1 MFDLPDDE
9 LLPLSKEHVFW
20 TWSAQARVS
29 PLPVK
34 TAKGVYFWDIA
45 GKRYLDFN
53 SMTMCVNI
61 GHGDERVVDAMV
73 AQARELPY
81 AAPGMATKVRAI
93 ASQLVAQVSP
103 GGQLTRV
110 LFTLGGADANEN
122 AIKLARGYTGRFKIL
137 TRYRSYHG
145 ASAGAM
151 ALTGDPRRV
160 AWEPGL
166 MPGVVHFLDPYRY
179 RSTFHRTNPAISEA
193 DFCQDYLNHLE
204 EIIRY
209 EGPETIAAILIE
221 SVTGTNGIIL
231 PPDGYLQGV
240 RALCDRYGIVMIADE
255 VMSGFGRTGKWFAVD
270 HWGVVPD
277 IMTMAKGLTSAYA
290 PLGAVAMKPEI
301 AAAFNERT
309 FESGLTY
316 TAHPVSLAAA
326 VANINVMREDRLV
339 EHAATMGPVLNR
351 MLKDLGE
358 AHPSVGEVRSIGLFG
373 IIELV
378 RDRQTREP
386 MTPWNGS
393 SPEMARLRKTCLEH
407 GLYVY
412 THWHTVLII
421 PPLPITEAQLQEG
434 FAVLDEALGETDKA
448 VNKL

>member
-9 LLPLSKEHVFW
+9 ILPLSMEHVFW
-20 TWSAQARVS
+20 TWSAQAKVD
-29 PLPVK
+29 PIPVK
-34 TAKGVYFWDIA
+34 RAKGVYFWDVD

-61 GHGDERVVDAMV
+61 GHGDERVIEAMV
-73 AQARELPY
+73 EQARELPY
-81 AAPGMATKVRAI
+81 TAPGMTNRVRAL
-93 ASQLVAQVSP
+93 ASKLVADVSP
-103 GGQLTRV
+103 GGQLAKV

-122 AIKLARGYTGRFKIL
+122 AIKLARGFTGRFKIL

-151 ALTGDPRRV
+151 AATGDPRRV
-160 AWEPGL
+160 AWEPML

-179 RSTFHRTNPAISEA
+179 RSTFHRTNPDIPEEEFTS
-193 DFCQDYLNHLE
+193 DYLNHLE

-221 SVTGTNGIIL
+221 SVTGTNGIII
-231 PPDGYLQGV
+231 PPDGYLAGV
-240 RALCDRYGIVMIADE
+240 RELCSKYGIVMIADE

-270 HWGVVPD
+270 HWNVVPD

-301 AAAFNERT
+301 AAHFDEVAYR
-309 FESGLTY
+309 SGLTY
-316 TAHPVSLAAA
+316 TSHPISLAAA
-326 VANINVMREDRLV
+326 IANIHVMQEDHIV
-339 EHAATMGPVLNR
+339 EHAAAMGPELRRRLN
-351 MLKDLGE
+351 DLGE

-378 RDRQTREP
+378 KDRKTKEP
-386 MTPWNGS
+386 MAPWNGT
-393 SPEMARLRKTCLEH
+393 SPEMAAFKKYCLDH
-407 GLYVY
+407 GLFLDV
-412 THWHTVLII
+412 HWHTALII
-421 PPLPITEAQLQEG
+421 PPLIITEEQLNEG
-434 FAVLDEALGETDKA
+434 FAVLDEALKITDKA
-448 VNKL
+448 SKK